1 MLNICLL
8 TVIMVLCVLGIY
20 FLSREIIAA
29 ILKNNTRSC
38 VVIEVLGGASG
49 VEDTIRTALNANPE
63 SEIIIMNKS
72 CDNEVSGIL
81 AKMATDSSRIHI
93 KEVPEKI
100 IREPQIN
107 RFSRF

>member
-29 ILKNNTRSC
+29 VLKNNTRSC

-49 VEDTIRTALNANPE
+49 VEDTIRTALSANPE
-63 SEIIIMNKS
+63 SEIIVMNKS
-72 CDNEVSGIL
+72 GDDEVSGIL
-81 AKMATDSSRIHI
+81 AKLSADSSRVHI
-93 KEVPEKI
+93 KEAPALSI
-100 IREPQIN
+100 
-107 RFSRF
+107 